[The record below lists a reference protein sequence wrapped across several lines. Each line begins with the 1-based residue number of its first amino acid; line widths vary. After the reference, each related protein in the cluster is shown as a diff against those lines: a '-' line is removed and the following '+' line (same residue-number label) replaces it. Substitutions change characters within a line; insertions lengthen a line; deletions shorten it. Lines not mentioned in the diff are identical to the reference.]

1 MSQSSTQTSPTKNS
15 PSKSTT
21 TAPNTT
27 ENLSETQPQTSDVI
41 TDATPLTMI
50 HPSFNTIRNPTPS
63 NPSSS
68 PKSNTKKRTKSTT
81 TRKPKTQKSKSR
93 YSSDFNMQQLY
104 LSDLGNTNPNVAPN
118 ASAPIPDV
126 PIEANKGESAQTLSS
141 EKRESTVVDERVVP
155 NTPSDEGDNEDAEK
169 IQIAEEALNSLV
181 ESISGTKAVPDALAS
196 LAQDQPQETADD
208 VVVGSNVPQDGDA
221 TVDVTK
227 DQTAQPDDDV
237 ADAPTQ
243 HQTTVTGEI
252 HTDNAMSD
260 HVENVT
266 DAEKEG
272 ANDDNSTD
280 EDVTIMKIVGESR
293 RKAGKTGMGSRLRAR
308 KDKEPE
314 IVAEAPKSTK
324 KKKNVA
330 AEATKSPKKKK
341 LAAEATTSTKKK
353 KMYGPLRRSSRV
365 EIPAKQKQQ
374 GSKRKTINLSDSETD
389 AEENAPPIS
398 TASTQKTPKKKK
410 IAPTVSDEDA
420 VAKAPG
426 ILSTQ
431 KKKAGRS
438 IPQNIPD
445 VPMDNV
451 SFHFSNSAA
460 KWKFVYHRR
469 LALERELSDEALE
482 CKEVMDLILQAGLM
496 KTVSG
501 IGRCYEKLV
510 KEFIVNIG
518 EDCDNKLSKEYHQVF
533 VRGKCVQFSPAVI
546 NIYLGRREYGY
557 PGFEPTNNQVCK
569 AITADQVKVWPL
581 KGKVPS
587 VMLSVKYAIL
597 NRIGAVNWV
606 PTSHT
611 STIATGLAKFIYA
624 IGTGANVDYGSL
636 IFDQIIEHGKSWAIK
651 LAVSFPTLICEIIL
665 DQHPNILV
673 PEDVPCKREPP
684 MTLSYKLFEGKH
696 AADITVPTK
705 KVTPVEPVA
714 STSMTRKTM
723 ILTMEATVR
732 ALDEQKSE
740 LEKVIAAL
748 KKEEAEEEGLVA
760 ENASDNVAGDGV
772 DAAVGD
778 AADHNVDTEEGDTEE
793 LELSDSSAS
802 V

>member
-308 KDKEPE
+308 KE

-501 IGRCYEKLV
+501 IGRCYEELV
-510 KEFIVNIG
+510 SYVSRLLVCIKVLYF
-518 EDCDNKLSKEYHQVF
+518 CTLCWCVF
-533 VRGKCVQFSPAVI
+533 VKFVAKGGVNVLINLLVLLPA
-546 NIYLGRREYGY
+546 L
-557 PGFEPTNNQVCK
+557 
-569 AITADQVKVWPL
+569 
-581 KGKVPS
+581 
-587 VMLSVKYAIL
+587 
-597 NRIGAVNWV
+597 
-606 PTSHT
+606 
-611 STIATGLAKFIYA
+611 
-624 IGTGANVDYGSL
+624 
-636 IFDQIIEHGKSWAIK
+636 
-651 LAVSFPTLICEIIL
+651 VSGMCF
-665 DQHPNILV
+665 
-673 PEDVPCKREPP
+673 
-684 MTLSYKLFEGKH
+684 
-696 AADITVPTK
+696 
-705 KVTPVEPVA
+705 
-714 STSMTRKTM
+714 
-723 ILTMEATVR
+723 
-732 ALDEQKSE
+732 
-740 LEKVIAAL
+740 
-748 KKEEAEEEGLVA
+748 
-760 ENASDNVAGDGV
+760 
-772 DAAVGD
+772 
-778 AADHNVDTEEGDTEE
+778 
-793 LELSDSSAS
+793 
-802 V
+802 

>member
-196 LAQDQPQETADD
+196 LAQDQPQETAND

-260 HVENVT
+260 HVDNVT

-398 TASTQKTPKKKK
+398 TASTQKTPKKRK
-410 IAPTVSDEDA
+410 IAPTVSAEDA

-546 NIYLGRREYGY
+546 NDYLGRREYGY

-636 IFDQIIEHGKSWAIK
+636 IFDQIVEHGKSWAIK

-705 KVTPVEPVA
+705 KVTSVEPVA

-778 AADHNVDTEEGDTEE
+778 AADHNVDKEEGDTEE
-793 LELSDSSAS
+793 LEFSDSSAS